1 MINTEIYK
9 YVTDALFNTPDILFH
24 KNKGID
30 NVIDSYLNLSKVK
43 GFYTENDY
51 FGLCKN
57 RKFLNKLNVLI
68 YKTYAAI
75 TSIQTIDTFM
85 LDDDITLIIVVPYD
99 YSDLNDIQMIGL
111 VYNIYKVI
119 YNYLSQLCT
128 VEGGLQNKVFK
139 NYSANVLTVNTLYDV
154 CGYKDIKKIVGL
166 LSTKECPSRLLND
179 AIDTTESVN
188 DYNNENI
195 ININILETGLIE
207 RLYQEMLK
215 KPVDEE
221 NIKNE

>member
-43 GFYTENDY
+43 GFCTENDY

-75 TSIQTIDTFM
+75 TNIQTIDTFM
-85 LDDDITLIIVVPYD
+85 IDDDITLIIVVPYD
-99 YSDLNDIQMIGL
+99 YSDLNDIQIIGL

-139 NYSANVLTVNTLYDV
+139 NYSANVLTVNTLYNV

-179 AIDTTESVN
+179 AINTTESVN